1 MFITLTCQE
10 DLRNFVYLRLF
21 SWLETVNIFVY
32 LCICAWVP
40 LSHSHEFLLRWGI
53 KSGRLVCEN
62 EIEGGWVHTHCM
74 VLTTPILF
82 TTPTYLQCVWC
93 VYCTLSTY
101 DVTQIFLLRPWWN
114 FSADLT
120 HASLYF
126 TAVYYSDP
134 PLGNCLPTY
143 LPFSNILNGQIN
155 VICIKLNWR
164 DIRVNRRC
172 WVSVLCPRWWV
183 RVVLYKCFKNKT
195 YCIKEI
201 MCIIVL
207 PNLKAHSH

>member
-62 EIEGGWVHTHCM
+62 EIAGGWVHTHCM
-74 VLTTPILF
+74 ALTTPILF

-101 DVTQIFLLRPWWN
+101 DVTQIFFTSTVVEF
-114 FSADLT
+114 FSRSDACFT
-120 HASLYF
+120 VLYSCILQRSP
-126 TAVYYSDP
+126 VRE
-134 PLGNCLPTY
+134 LPTY

-183 RVVLYKCFKNKT
+183 RVILYKCFKNKT

>member
-1 MFITLTCQE
+1 MGAYTLHGSY
-10 DLRNFVYLRLF
+10 DPYFVY
-21 SWLETVNIFVY
+21 Y
-32 LCICAWVP
+32 
-40 LSHSHEFLLRWGI
+40 
-53 KSGRLVCEN
+53 
-62 EIEGGWVHTHCM
+62 
-74 VLTTPILF
+74 
-82 TTPTYLQCVWC
+82 TYLPTVCMMCVLHSI
-93 VYCTLSTY
+93 YLRRNANFFTST
-101 DVTQIFLLRPWWN
+101 VVEF
-114 FSADLT
+114 FSRSDACFT
-120 HASLYF
+120 VLYSCILQRSP
-126 TAVYYSDP
+126 VRE
-134 PLGNCLPTY
+134 LPTY